1 MFCQLSAHHIGE
13 EKVQVRAQVEVV
25 IIISEALGV
34 HAYLIVGFE
43 SEVHLHHPLSAPAHH
58 FVLQFLCA
66 CRQTSPS
73 VDQSHCSSQ
82 TVHHLVSFSPSVSED
97 THEEFHS

>member
-58 FVLQFLCA
+58 FV
-66 CRQTSPS
+66 CRKKQQHKPYNLKTQMCYKPPGCNAA
-73 VDQSHCSSQ
+73 VFR
-82 TVHHLVSFSPSVSED
+82 TI
-97 THEEFHS
+97 